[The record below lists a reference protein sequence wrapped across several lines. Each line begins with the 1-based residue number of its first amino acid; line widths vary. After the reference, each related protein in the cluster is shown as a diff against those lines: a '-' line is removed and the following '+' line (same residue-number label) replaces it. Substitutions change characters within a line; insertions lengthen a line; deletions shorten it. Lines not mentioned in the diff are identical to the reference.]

1 MMRPS
6 ARRVRLVARTELRR
20 TWRNLRDSTRG
31 VVMLLGGGLM
41 IPLYSLGMGALAYFG
56 GSALAETDIRQLRS
70 AALSVLAML
79 LALVVFV
86 ELQRSAKQVGE
97 PDGLDGLLTTIPYV
111 DVLAGVLTAEFVR
124 ILGALGLP
132 LLAFAVG
139 LTVGAGHPLV
149 FPAVLLTTLLVTALG
164 ALLGYAGGLTVKLAA
179 ARSAFVARHRASV
192 GSLASMGLVVGW
204 IGLSTVS
211 SVQRSVLRAVTRSP
225 LAWLGDIVL
234 VALPDVP
241 ASPLAAAGGW
251 ALLLGSVVAA
261 AVGTR
266 WLARAVWYV
275 DPVQP
280 DHEFD
285 ADERTL
291 SDRLLTGRVSTAT
304 RVVAQKSW
312 LRAKRSPFTVQF
324 AVAPLFLLVYQGQFL
339 LTGGPVPATLPLT
352 AGLASASAFGAAF
365 TLNPLGGEERVL
377 PLTLTANVSGREF
390 LAGLVIA
397 GVLPGLPVTMTLVG
411 GLGVVAGLGPAALGT
426 ALATAF
432 VATLAA
438 PAVAAGTGVVFP
450 KFETSSVHGREVT
463 VPSSWAFLSY
473 FALLAVAVLP
483 ASAAFLFAVDPPFSV
498 PFPVGTPVSLGI
510 GLGVTVVL
518 LGAIGGLGYRYAANR
533 VATYRL
539 P

>member
-1 MMRPS
+1 M
-6 ARRVRLVARTELRR
+6 
-20 TWRNLRDSTRG
+20 
-31 VVMLLGGGLM
+31 
-41 IPLYSLGMGALAYFG
+41 
-56 GSALAETDIRQLRS
+56 
-70 AALSVLAML
+70 LAML

-86 ELQRSAKQVGE
+86 ELQRSAKQIGE
-97 PDGLDGLLTTIPYV
+97 PDGLDGLLTTIPYT
-111 DVLAGVLTAEFVR
+111 DVLAGVLTAEFGR
-124 ILGALGLP
+124 ILGALGAP
-132 LLAFAVG
+132 LLALAVG
-139 LTVGAGHPLV
+139 LTVGTGHPLV
-149 FPAVLLTTLLVTALG
+149 FPVVLLTTLLVTALG
-164 ALLGYAGGLTVKLAA
+164 TLLGYAGGLAVKLAA
-179 ARSAFVARHRASV
+179 ARSEFVARHRASI
-192 GSLASMGLVVGW
+192 GSVASMGLVIGW

-211 SVQRSVLRAVTRSP
+211 SVQQSVLRAVTHSP
-225 LAWLGDIVL
+225 LVWISDVVL
-234 VALPDVP
+234 IALPNVS
-241 ASPLAAAGGW
+241 AAPLAAAGGG

-280 DHEFD
+280 DHDFD

-339 LTGGPVPATLPLT
+339 LTGGPAPVTLPLT

-377 PLTLTANVSGREF
+377 PLTLTADVSGREF
-390 LAGLVIA
+390 LTGLVLA
-397 GVLPGLPVTMTLVG
+397 GILPGLPVTMALVG
-411 GLGVVAGLGPAALGT
+411 SLGVVAGLDPTALGT
-426 ALATAF
+426 VLATAF
-432 VATLAA
+432 VTTLAA
-438 PAVAAGTGVVFP
+438 PAIAAGTGIVFP

-473 FALLAVAVLP
+473 FVLLAVAVLP
-483 ASAAFLFAVDPPFSV
+483 ASVAFLFAVDPPFSV
-498 PFPVGTPVSLGI
+498 SLPVNTALLLGV
-510 GLGVTVVL
+510 GFGVTVVL
-518 LGAIGGLGYRYAANR
+518 LGAIGGLSYRYAATR